1 MGSACARRTTT
12 SKGAVVAAGDGANF
26 LEKKIKGEE
35 GNALKKKKVVHRRIQ
50 YIFVVLFVI
59 IEHKSQLKEK
69 F

>member
-1 MGSACARRTTT
+1 MKKKL
-12 SKGAVVAAGDGANF
+12 KG
-26 LEKKIKGEE
+26 KKEMH
-35 GNALKKKKVVHRRIQ
+35 LKKKKVVHRRIQ